1 MKFPLRRLYFP
12 ERESVGS
19 FGVIMRE
26 EPSAHVLSLSL
37 SFPSVYPSRLI
48 GNIFGAHGTQK
59 CCLREDALE
68 RTDGQ
73 REKKRGGSL

>member
-26 EPSAHVLSLSL
+26 EPSALSLSL
-37 SFPSVYPSRLI
+37 LSVYPSRLI
-48 GNIFGAHGTQK
+48 ENIFGAHGTQK
-59 CCLREDALE
+59 CCLREDTLE
-68 RTDGQ
+68 RIDGQ
-73 REKKRGGSL
+73 RVKERGGSL